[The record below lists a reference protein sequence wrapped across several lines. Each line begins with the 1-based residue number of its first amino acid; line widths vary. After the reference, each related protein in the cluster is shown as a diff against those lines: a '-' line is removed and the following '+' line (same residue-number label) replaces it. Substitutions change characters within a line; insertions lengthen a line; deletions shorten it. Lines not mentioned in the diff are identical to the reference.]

1 MTHRPEEKARVQ
13 SCNDFLIFSL
23 MVLTSFGAAPLEG
36 TVGLGPAQSLGCAL
50 FGGGGGGARAGC
62 GCGRAGAADEIRR
75 WTQMDADGRRIVETG
90 RSVS

>member
-36 TVGLGPAQSLGCAL
+36 MLGWDRLNHLAVPFLVGVAVVLGLL
-50 FGGGGGGARAGC
+50 WVRAG
-62 GCGRAGAADEIRR
+62 
-75 WTQMDADGRRIVETG
+75 
-90 RSVS
+90 RSG